1 MIHQLTLSNGFTL
14 LGEVLPHFRSASF
27 SFWTGLGSVWDPVG
41 KYGMAAFVCE
51 MMLRGAGNLSNRQ
64 FLETIDRIGID
75 RTESLTAST
84 LEFRASMLAE
94 NLEAALDLYADLL
107 RRPVLPRDQMEDG
120 RQVLLQ
126 EISFCED
133 NPEGRLSQ
141 VMSERFFGPAWGH
154 DEDGNREGIE
164 SITWEEVCAQYDTL
178 MMPNQC
184 VLAVAG
190 NFDWKKTA
198 EKVRRLFGDWEP
210 KTKPELPPNE
220 PRRESLHISFD
231 SPQTC
236 IELGWEI
243 TPLLEPNWRAEWAGI
258 SILGGGMNSR
268 LFNEVREKR
277 GLCYDVGAHCV
288 SLHHAAGAFC
298 TASCREEN
306 ARETLDVIRSEIER
320 LKEGVTEEELRA
332 YKARHRMAL
341 VMEQESSLSLA
352 TGLITD
358 WKRLG
363 RIRTFEE
370 ISAEVQS
377 LTVEKVNDVL
387 RRKPANN
394 ILVCTQGR
402 NF

>member
-1 MIHQLTLSNGFTL
+1 MIHRLILSNGFTL
-14 LGEVLPHFRSASF
+14 LGDVQPHFHSVSF
-27 SFWTGLGSVWDPVG
+27 AFWTGLGSVWDPVG
-41 KYGMAAFVCE
+41 KYGLAAFVCE

-64 FLETIDRIGID
+64 FIETIDRIGID

-94 NLEAALDLYADLL
+94 NLEAALDLYADFLC
-107 RRPVLPRDQMEDG
+107 RPVLPREQMEDG

-126 EISFCED
+126 EISFSED
-133 NPEGRLSQ
+133 NPENRLGLAMDEQ
-141 VMSERFFGPAWGH
+141 FFGPAWGH
-154 DEDGNREGIE
+154 DDDGNREGIE
-164 SITWEEVCAQYDTL
+164 SITWEDVRAQYDALT
-178 MMPNQC
+178 MPNRC
-184 VLAVAG
+184 VLAIAG
-190 NFDWKKTA
+190 NFDWDKTT
-198 EKVRRLFGDWEP
+198 EKVKRLFGDWEP
-210 KTKPELPPNE
+210 KTEPELPPNE
-220 PRRESLHISFD
+220 TRRESLHISFD
-231 SPQTC
+231 SPQAQMS
-236 IELGWEI
+236 LGWEI
-243 TPLLEPNWRAEWAGI
+243 TPLLEPGWRAEWAGI

-277 GLCYDVGAHCV
+277 GLCYDVEAHCV
-288 SLHHAAGAFC
+288 SVHHKAGAFC

-341 VMEQESSLSLA
+341 VMEQESTLSLA

-402 NF
+402 KF